1 MPSWTK
7 KASRLVLSSNR
18 NGKAKREPL
27 PAWDPVE
34 GPSTKDALLNMLLDM
49 YWHGVRREMAHLIRT
64 LVEWQEHFPDV
75 VLDDEKDP
83 VIYGLGTF
91 IDQLNERLRVSAD
104 IYGRAPPFA
113 SPAMLCSRHA
123 VG

>member
-7 KASRLVLSSNR
+7 KASRLVLSSAR

-27 PAWDPVE
+27 PAWDPLQ

-49 YWHGVRREMAHLIRT
+49 YWHGVRREMTHLIRT

-75 VLDDEKDP
+75 VLDDEKNP
-83 VIYGLGTF
+83 TVHGLGTF
-91 IDQLNERLRVSAD
+91 IDQLNEKLRMSAD
-104 IYGRAPPFA
+104 IYGKIHPVAP
-113 SPAMLCSRHA
+113 SGKRHSRPTMR
-123 VG
+123 